1 MFLYTVIILLV
12 LIQMGC
18 TSKKTTTTEASDP
31 TQYLVNMFTTT
42 GSKTKLLEKQDDL
55 VLTSDF
61 TNELSTSITID
72 DNITYQEIDGF
83 GAALTE
89 SSAYLIYNLPA
100 EQRNQV
106 IRDLFS
112 NEGIGINFIRL
123 PMGASDFALNNYS
136 YDDVTG
142 EDLTLSQFS
151 IERDRAYVIP
161 VLKAAFTYNNQI
173 KLMGSPWSA
182 PAWMK
187 NNKSMNGGSLKD
199 EYIDI
204 YGDYFIKFI
213 EAYKEEGL
221 PIYAVTLQNEPLHET
236 GSYPT
241 MKMSANQQIKLIK
254 NLGPKLAER
263 NLDTK
268 IIIYDH
274 NWDNRTYAFTILND
288 NNANKYVAGTAF
300 HCYAGSVDSQSKVHN
315 AFPDKGIWFTECS
328 GGQWAT
334 NFSENISWNMENI
347 FIGSINNYSKSV
359 LLWNIA
365 LDKDHGPK
373 NGGCQDCRGVI
384 TIKPDG
390 SVVRNEEYYMIGHFS
405 KFVLPQALRI
415 ETKLQGNQ
423 NIINTAFRNPDG
435 SIVLVIHNKGALAQD
450 ITLKYNG
457 AATNVTILGKSTST
471 LIINKEE

>member
-334 NFSENISWNMENI
+334 NFPKTLVGTWKI
-347 FIGSINNYSKSV
+347 F
-359 LLWNIA
+359 L
-365 LDKDHGPK
+365 
-373 NGGCQDCRGVI
+373 
-384 TIKPDG
+384 
-390 SVVRNEEYYMIGHFS
+390 
-405 KFVLPQALRI
+405 
-415 ETKLQGNQ
+415 
-423 NIINTAFRNPDG
+423 
-435 SIVLVIHNKGALAQD
+435 
-450 ITLKYNG
+450 
-457 AATNVTILGKSTST
+457 
-471 LIINKEE
+471 